1 MNPDL
6 ISRSALLA
14 DISAHYTE
22 YWDSFSKTFSR
33 VTDFPAA
40 EEASDGAL
48 GTVSHQKENMDARL

>member
-22 YWDSFSKTFSR
+22 YWASFSQVFSR

-40 EEASDGAL
+40 EEELDAEH
-48 GTVSHQKENMDARL
+48 GTVLSPDEKVDDCL